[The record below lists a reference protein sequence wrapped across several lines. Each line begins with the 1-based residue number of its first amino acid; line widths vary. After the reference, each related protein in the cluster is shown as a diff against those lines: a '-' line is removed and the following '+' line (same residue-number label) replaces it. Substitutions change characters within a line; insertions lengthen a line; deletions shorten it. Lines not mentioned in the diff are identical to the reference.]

1 MSDTRVLSEPEL
13 IDAVIEVI
21 DHVTSGQYTALL
33 EPDVPAL
40 SAGII
45 DSLVMAELIEA
56 LDERFGV
63 RLALAD
69 LTYDTA
75 DSPRQIAEIVSSRQS

>member
-1 MSDTRVLSEPEL
+1 MSDTGVLSEPEL
-13 IDAVIEVI
+13 VDAVIEVI

-40 SAGII
+40 SAGIV
-45 DSLVMAELIEA
+45 DSLAMAELIEA
-56 LDERFGV
+56 LRDRFGV
-63 RLALAD
+63 RLALED

-75 DSPRQIAEIVSSRQS
+75 DSPRQIAALVISHAA